1 MSTIAPEP
9 FATPPLMLAWMDT
22 TDAETFFSTVVQSV
36 LVVLL
41 LVLPE
46 PDVFEDTPLS
56 ELLVG
61 TVTQPLVIAA

>member
-1 MSTIAPEP
+1 
-9 FATPPLMLAWMDT
+9 MLAWMDT